1 MYNVYYVCKVRGTDL
16 YPFVIEV
23 HASQHSTGNG
33 AERRGETA
41 ALREAD
47 KGLSPTSISV
57 SQQQQQ
63 QQHQHEK
70 RVVFLSAWGAEERT
84 EWVEALSL

>member
-1 MYNVYYVCKVRGTDL
+1 MQQVRGTDL
-16 YPFVIEV
+16 CPFVIEV
-23 HASQHSTGNG
+23 HASQHSTANG
-33 AERRGETA
+33 AERRGETV

-47 KGLSPTSISV
+47 KGPSPSSISV

-63 QQHQHEK
+63 HER